1 MSASLFRSAARNE
14 GMTLLETLAYIAGL
28 AIFINI
34 CAVAFIQGNRLMQ
47 VGETALLRMNAAS
60 EIQRDFTQ
68 AVREAVSVDAERSG
82 FVSNSA
88 QVVLRM
94 PSNPNDPNTL
104 SFVLFGNSEN
114 GSLFMNRYILRD
126 GALEL
131 DRSKLYP
138 VPYESAEITYDRSP
152 SQGARTVHLNLRLFA
167 DRPDNRSGGGLQC
180 VASIRSSG
188 GAV

>member
-1 MSASLFRSAARNE
+1 MRAAIRKPVARND
-14 GMTLLETLAYIAGL
+14 GMTLLEMLAYIAGL

-94 PSNPNDPNTL
+94 PSDPDDPGVIP
-104 SFVLFGNSEN
+104 FVLFATSED
-114 GSLFMNRYILRD
+114 GFPYMNRYVMRN
-126 GALEL
+126 GALEV
-131 DRSKLYP
+131 DRSKRYA
-138 VPYESAEITYDRSP
+138 VPYETATFTYDRP
-152 SQGARTVHLNLRLFA
+152 PGQGTRTVHLNLRVFA
-167 DRPDNRSGGGLQC
+167 DRLDNRTGGGLLC
-180 VASIRSSG
+180 VASIRPLE